1 MENVDP
7 GNREPADFE
16 PISDEPKGPS
26 RSERQWAM
34 GCHLIGLCGIIIP
47 LPFAGIIATLV
58 LWLLKREDGV
68 FIDLHGKEALNFQI
82 SLILYAAVCFFLTMI
97 AIGFLL
103 LVLLVLF
110 AFISIVVAGVKAS
123 EGSEFSYPMC
133 IRFIK

>member
-7 GNREPADFE
+7 ENREHADFE
-16 PISDEPKGPS
+16 PAGAEPRGPS
-26 RSERQWAM
+26 RNERQWAM
-34 GCHLIGLCGIIIP
+34 GCHLIGLSGIIIP

-68 FIDLHGKEALNFQI
+68 FIDIHGKEALNFQI
-82 SLILYAAVCFFLTMI
+82 SLIMYAAVCFFLTMI

-103 LVLLVLF
+103 LILLALF